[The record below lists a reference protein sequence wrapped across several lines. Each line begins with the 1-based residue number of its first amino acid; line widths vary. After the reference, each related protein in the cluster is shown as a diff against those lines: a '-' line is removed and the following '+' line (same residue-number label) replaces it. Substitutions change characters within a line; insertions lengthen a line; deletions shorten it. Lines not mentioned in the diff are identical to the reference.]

1 MIRTLLIASLATLA
15 ATEAEPKADADPY
28 LVYGGY
34 PYTGLTHGITY
45 GAYNPY
51 YTLPV
56 VKAAEADVKAV
67 DAEEKKTVVPLHYP
81 INYGYYGHPL
91 THYYGKRE
99 AEAEP
104 TADADADAKADPWL
118 AYSGHSGYL
127 PYLSHPVVTK
137 KVVKTVDGEKKT
149 VVPYALPYGGLYNY
163 GYGYSGYPVVKTVSP
178 LTIISPLTTYHHLG
192 KRSADAEP

>member
-15 ATEAEPKADADPY
+15 ATEAEPKAEADPY

-56 VKAAEADVKAV
+56 VKADVKAV

-118 AYSGHSGYL
+118 AYSGYAGYPYAYGHSGYL
-127 PYLSHPVVTK
+127 PS
-137 KVVKTVDGEKKT
+137 
-149 VVPYALPYGGLYNY
+149 
-163 GYGYSGYPVVKTVSP
+163 VST
-178 LTIISPLTTYHHLG
+178 LWSPRRL
-192 KRSADAEP
+192 